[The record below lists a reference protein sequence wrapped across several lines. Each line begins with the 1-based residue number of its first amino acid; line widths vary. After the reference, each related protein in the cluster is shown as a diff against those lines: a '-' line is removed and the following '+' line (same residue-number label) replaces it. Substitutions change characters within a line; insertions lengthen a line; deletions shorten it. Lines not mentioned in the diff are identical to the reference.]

1 MKNKEM
7 LEILLKA
14 NNKYLCEVYQ
24 LANQKYFECYID
36 DNKDGMD
43 YYKQIFSS
51 IGEELRK
58 RNYWS
63 Y

>member
-1 MKNKEM
+1 MNKEM

-14 NNKYLCEVYQ
+14 NIEYLCEVYQ
-24 LANQKYFECYID
+24 FAQEKYFVAYID
-36 DNKDGMD
+36 DNKECMN
-43 YYKQIFSS
+43 YYKEIFDS

-58 RNYWS
+58 RNYWA

>member
-1 MKNKEM
+1 MNKDA

-14 NNKYLCEVYQ
+14 NIEYLRELYQ
-24 LANQKYFECYID
+24 YANQKYFVAYID
-36 DNKDGMD
+36 DNKEGMN
-43 YYKQIFSS
+43 YYKEIFDS

>member
-1 MKNKEM
+1 MNKEV

-24 LANQKYFECYID
+24 FANEKYFVDYVD
-36 DNKDGMD
+36 DNKQAMD
-43 YYKQIFSS
+43 YYKNIIDSV
-51 IGEELRK
+51 GLELRK

>member
-1 MKNKEM
+1 MNKDV

-24 LANQKYFECYID
+24 FANEKYFVAYID
-36 DNKDGMD
+36 DNKQAMD
-43 YYKQIFSS
+43 YYKEIFTT

>member
-1 MKNKEM
+1 MNKEV

-14 NNKYLCEVYQ
+14 NNKYLCELYQ
-24 LANQKYFECYID
+24 FANEKYFVAYID
-36 DNKDGMD
+36 DNKQAMD
-43 YYKQIFSS
+43 YYKEIFTT

-58 RNYWS
+58 RNYWT

>member
-1 MKNKEM
+1 MNKDA

-24 LANQKYFECYID
+24 FANEKYFVAYID
-36 DNKDGMD
+36 DNKQAMD
-43 YYKQIFSS
+43 YYKEIFTT

>member
-7 LEILLKA
+7 LELLLKQ
-14 NNKYLCEVYQ
+14 NIEYLCEVYQ
-24 LANQKYFECYID
+24 FANEKYFVAYID
-36 DNKDGMD
+36 DNKQAMD
-43 YYKQIFSS
+43 YYKEIFTT
-51 IGEELRK
+51 IGEELRN

>member
-1 MKNKEM
+1 MNKDV

-14 NNKYLCEVYQ
+14 NNKYLCELYQ
-24 LANQKYFECYID
+24 FANEKYFVAYID
-36 DNKDGMD
+36 DNKQAMD
-43 YYKQIFSS
+43 YYKNI
-51 IGEELRK
+51 IDNVGLELRN

>member
-1 MKNKEM
+1 MNKDV

-24 LANQKYFECYID
+24 YANEKFFVAYVD
-36 DNKDGMD
+36 DNKQAMD
-43 YYKQIFSS
+43 YYKELFSA

>member
-1 MKNKEM
+1 MNKEL

-14 NNKYLCEVYQ
+14 NNKYLCEIYQ
-24 LANQKYFECYID
+24 YVNEKYFVAYVD
-36 DNKDGMD
+36 DNKQAMD
-43 YYKQIFSS
+43 YYKDI
-51 IGEELRK
+51 IDNVGLELRK

>member
-1 MKNKEM
+1 MNKEM

-14 NNKYLCEVYQ
+14 NNKYLCELYQ
-24 LANQKYFECYID
+24 YANEKYFVAYID
-36 DNKDGMD
+36 DNKQAMD
-43 YYKQIFSS
+43 YYKQIFESV
-51 IGEELRK
+51 GEELRK

>member
-1 MKNKEM
+1 MNKEV
-7 LEILLKA
+7 LGSVLKA
-14 NNKYLCEVYQ
+14 NNKYLCELYQ
-24 LANQKYFECYID
+24 YANEKYFVAYID
-36 DNKDGMD
+36 DNKQAMD
-43 YYKQIFSS
+43 YYKEIFSA

>member
-7 LEILLKA
+7 LELLLKQ
-14 NNKYLCEVYQ
+14 NTNYLCELYQ
-24 LANQKYFECYID
+24 YSNQKYFVAYID
-36 DNKDGMD
+36 DNKQAMD
-43 YYKQIFSS
+43 YYKDI
-51 IGEELRK
+51 IDNVGLELRK

>member
-7 LEILLKA
+7 LELLLKQ
-14 NNKYLCEVYQ
+14 NTNYLCEVYQ
-24 LANQKYFECYID
+24 FANEKYFVGYVD
-36 DNKDGMD
+36 DNKQAMD
-43 YYKQIFSS
+43 YYKEIFDS
-51 IGEELRK
+51 IAKELRK

>member
-1 MKNKEM
+1 MNKEV

-24 LANQKYFECYID
+24 FANEKYFVAYID
-36 DNKDGMD
+36 DNKQAMD
-43 YYKQIFSS
+43 YYKEIFTT

-58 RNYWS
+58 RNYWK

>member
-1 MKNKEM
+1 MNKEV

-14 NNKYLCEVYQ
+14 NNKYLCELYQ
-24 LANQKYFECYID
+24 YANQKYFVAYVD
-36 DNKDGMD
+36 DNKQAMD
-43 YYKQIFSS
+43 YYKEIFSA